1 MIKNS
6 TKYGEDELSGREF
19 ISVRGAGNLNMER
32 LMMVIILL
40 RGNNQGFWSQSMCS
54 KANKFTGLISAGFL
68 SLVY

>member
-19 ISVRGAGNLNMER
+19 ISVKWAGNLNMER
-32 LMMVIILL
+32 LTMVILL
-40 RGNNQGFWSQSMCS
+40 SGNNQRFWSHSGCS
-54 KANKFTGLISAGFL
+54 KANTFIGLISAGFL